1 MTPKLISI
9 DTVSDGNGSC
19 IPTNV
24 IVDRTNIQADFNYY
38 KDIIHEDL
46 CKYLFGL
53 KIDNSLKESYAVS
66 SEVLGVTLCLTIQG
80 KECFVERST
89 GASMELKVIHGST
102 ACSFTELADRDLF
115 IGERILDLVERT
127 AHYITSKLVELTYLL

>member
-1 MTPKLISI
+1 MINAT
-9 DTVSDGNGSC
+9 
-19 IPTNV
+19 
-24 IVDRTNIQADFNYY
+24 FNYY
-38 KDIIHEDL
+38 KDLISEDL

-53 KIDNSLKESYAVS
+53 KIDNSLKETYAVS
-66 SEVLGVTLCLTIQG
+66 SKILGETLCLTVQG

-89 GASMELKVIHGST
+89 GASIELKVIHDST

-127 AHYITSKLVELTYLL
+127 AHYITSKLVDLHQI